1 MEIKDSK
8 VLPEPL
14 DHREAKELQGL
25 KEDKD
30 SKVLLE

>member
-1 MEIKDSK
+1 MVIEVI
-8 VLPEPL
+8 
-14 DHREAKELQGL
+14 KELQEQPVHKVAKEQQVL